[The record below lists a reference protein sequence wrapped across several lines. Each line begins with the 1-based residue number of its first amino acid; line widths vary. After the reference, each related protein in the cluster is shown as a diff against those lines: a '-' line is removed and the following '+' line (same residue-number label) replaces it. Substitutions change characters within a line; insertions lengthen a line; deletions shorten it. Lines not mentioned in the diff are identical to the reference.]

1 MKNMEEKKGIFSS
14 EELANYIAYKY
25 KEKMGT
31 NISPLKLQ
39 KSLYFC
45 FAYWGGF
52 VRKGKKSPESA
63 EINLKEFN
71 EYLYDEDIEAWIY
84 GPVVP
89 SVYKNFK
96 IDKVDEE
103 KAKEFEIELKKKYNG
118 ILYVFISGL
127 LADLIEAND
136 FDLVDISHKDN
147 AWKNNYNPEEY
158 GHHNTINMEDI
169 INEYTNK

>member
-1 MKNMEEKKGIFSS
+1 MKEIEKNKGILSS

-25 KEKMGT
+25 KEKMGVD
-31 NISPLKLQ
+31 ISPLKLQ

-52 VRKGKKSPESA
+52 VRKGKITPSSS
-63 EINLKEFN
+63 EIDLKDFN
-71 EYLYDEDIEAWIY
+71 EYLFDADFEAWIY

-89 SVYKNFK
+89 IVYRNFK
-96 IDKVDEE
+96 IDKME
-103 KAKEFEIELKKKYNG
+103 KQKAIEFEIKLKKKYNG
-118 ILYVFISGL
+118 ILYTFISGL
-127 LADLIEAND
+127 INDLIDAND

-147 AWKNNYNPEEY
+147 AWKNNYNPEEKT
-158 GHHNTINMEDI
+158 HNNIINKEDI